1 MIFLVGGPVLFAD
14 AAIYKWKDENG
25 KTYFTDDPTKVPEAF
40 RKKPFIKD
48 PKFRKKFP
56 IFRKK
61 KAPDEAGKTSHEKG
75 LAETENKEGDK
86 QEGLTD
92 AERATAEAADT
103 KNIRSGP
110 PTKAN
115 LVLFKKL
122 LRQRLPKNRLFGIK
136 FLRTTSLYLKKLLG
150 S

>member
-61 KAPDEAGKTSHEKG
+61 KAPDEAGKTSHEKA
-75 LAETENKEGDK
+75 LLKLKIKKATNKK
-86 QEGLTD
+86 
-92 AERATAEAADT
+92 
-103 KNIRSGP
+103 
-110 PTKAN
+110 
-115 LVLFKKL
+115 V
-122 LRQRLPKNRLFGIK
+122 
-136 FLRTTSLYLKKLLG
+136 
-150 S
+150 